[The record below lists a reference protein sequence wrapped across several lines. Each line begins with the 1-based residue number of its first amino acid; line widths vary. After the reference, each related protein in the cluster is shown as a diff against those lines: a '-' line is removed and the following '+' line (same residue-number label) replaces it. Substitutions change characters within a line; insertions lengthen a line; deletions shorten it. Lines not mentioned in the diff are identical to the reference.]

1 MRKVFLIHFC
11 VLLTA
16 CASVPGPHPLYVNKV
31 SIVNHTADPLN
42 NVRLDVANSG
52 GVVSCGYIAVDSECS
67 AGFPRLEYQG
77 NPVTVSWQQSGN
89 NYRSEP
95 AIVQPGE
102 GLRSGDEVDAV
113 VAVLPAGEIRIYF
126 SRQP

>member
-1 MRKVFLIHFC
+1 MRKAFLF
-11 VLLTA
+11 LFYPMLFA
-16 CASVPGPHPLYVNKV
+16 CATIPGPHPLYINKV
-31 SIVNHTADPLN
+31 SIVNHAALPLT

-77 NPVTVSWQQSGN
+77 NPVTVSWQQSGSA
-89 NYRSEP
+89 YRSEL
-95 AIVQPGE
+95 AVVQPGE
-102 GLRSGDEVDAV
+102 GLQSGDEVDAV

-126 SRQP
+126 ARQP